1 MAMEITNSYNNV
13 YGSAY
18 AEKNKETKPSVSKE
32 VGALKQADKQDSV
45 STSKAGSI
53 KKISKEEY
61 LSELNKKYS
70 DFEIGEGTFSKNQI
84 SAQGKGFQGVMIN
97 SAYLAKAQSNEKT
110 AKELDE
116 MLSGVAT
123 AQKWL
128 EDAFKRDGL
137 ELVSCG
143 YYIDENG
150 NMGSWSVVKKKDSIF
165 DGLTEQSEKDT
176 ERIKK
181 KKEEKE
187 KEKQEIEEKKK
198 EEKEIEKR
206 ETQGDIIVKSNFAQD
221 KAENLLS
228 KKLENADDGKIY
240 LDNDDMQT
248 IINAAK
254 EEAQK
259 QSDKVKNPVVAG
271 NNFDMQI

>member
-1 MAMEITNSYNNV
+1 MAMEITNNYNNV

-18 AEKNKETKPSVSKE
+18 AEKNKETNPSVSKE

-45 STSKAGSI
+45 STSKAGST

-70 DFEIGEGTFSKNQI
+70 DFEISEGTFSKNQI

-187 KEKQEIEEKKK
+187 KQEIEEKKK

-206 ETQGDIIVKSNFAQD
+206 ETQGNIIVVKSDTAQD

-228 KKLENADDGKIY
+228 EKLQNADDGKIY

-248 IINAAK
+248 ILNAAK
-254 EEAQK
+254 EEAQG
-259 QSDKVKNPVVAG
+259 QPDKVKNPIVAG